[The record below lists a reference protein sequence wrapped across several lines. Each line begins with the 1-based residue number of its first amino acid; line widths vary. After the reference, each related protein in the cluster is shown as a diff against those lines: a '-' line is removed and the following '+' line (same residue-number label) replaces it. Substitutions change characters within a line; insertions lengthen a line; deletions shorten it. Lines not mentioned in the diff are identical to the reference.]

1 MDLFISCKQ
10 DSIPVGCLPPAC
22 QPYVFQWP
30 LLDVSTD
37 KGRVCP
43 RSDVRWGGGGTLP
56 CDLSHDA
63 CDVTYQPREQ
73 TDACDNITFPK
84 LRLRVVIKA

>member
-1 MDLFISCKQ
+1 MWVTIRRVYVQDLM
-10 DSIPVGCLPPAC
+10 
-22 QPYVFQWP
+22 
-30 LLDVSTD
+30 
-37 KGRVCP
+37 
-43 RSDVRWGGGGTLP
+43 SDGEEGFTLP
-56 CDLSHDA
+56 RDLSHDA